1 MKLKNLLNELEL
13 HSGHFT
19 KSSAY
24 DVLMDFLFEDKVIPK
39 SVANKIVS
47 FVDNV
52 EDPET
57 KLPNDLK
64 KLILSSG
71 KKVYNEGNTY
81 VIKTET
87 PGNLVLY
94 AAYNFDEPALDGLF
108 FVGRLLT
115 VLYNPTIKFSP
126 QKQFKLNRVE
136 RIKLS
141 EVPTEHRGKGY
152 GSILY
157 DSAMGT
163 TSALYSDAILFSGS
177 LSVWLKHIRR
187 KSNFFGVYSGLRGV
201 LLPIYDDE
209 GMNPKNLKKTGGL
222 SSSGFVSI
230 SKSVPSQLVKLQQF
244 LDGINPHEVEEIIAT
259 VNKGKKVG
267 NMTQE
272 VIDRI
277 EDAVS
282 SEDLLKMTADDKI
295 RFETKDTFSILR
307 AKPFKAGFIT
317 TKESTIFVKEVG
329 DELEWFLM

>member
-1 MKLKNLLNELEL
+1 MKLTQILNELDL
-13 HSGHFT
+13 YKGHFT

-24 DVLMDFLFEDKVIPK
+24 DVLMDFLFEDNVIPK

-47 FVDNV
+47 FIDNV
-52 EDPET
+52 EDPTT

-71 KKVYNEGNTY
+71 KKVYKEGNTY

-87 PGNLVLY
+87 SGNHVLY

-115 VLYNPTIKFSP
+115 TLYKSELKLSP
-126 QKQFKLNRVE
+126 QKQFKLDRVE
-136 RIKLS
+136 KIKLS
-141 EVPTEHRGKGY
+141 EVPIEHRGKGY
-152 GSILY
+152 GSMLY
-157 DSAMGT
+157 DSAMAT
-163 TSALYSDAILFSGS
+163 TNGLYSDAILFSGS
-177 LSVWLKHIRR
+177 LSVWLKHIRE
-187 KSNFFGVYSGLRGV
+187 KSNFFGVYSGIRGV
-201 LLPIYDDE
+201 LLPIYDE
-209 GMNPKNLKKTGGL
+209 VGMDKKNLQKTGGL
-222 SSSGFVSI
+222 SDSGFVSI
-230 SKSVPSQLVKLQQF
+230 SRAVPSQLLKLQEF
-244 LDGINPHEVEEIIAT
+244 LNGINPHEVEEILAT
-259 VNKGKKVG
+259 INKGKQVG

-282 SEDLLKMTADDKI
+282 SEDLLKMTAGDKI
-295 RFETKDTFSILR
+295 RFETKDTFSTLR

-329 DELEWFLM
+329 DGLEWFLM

>member
-24 DVLMDFLFEDKVIPK
+24 DVLMDFLFEDNVVPK
-39 SVANKIVS
+39 SVANKITS

-81 VIKTET
+81 VIKSET
-87 PGNLVLY
+87 SGNLVLY

-115 VLYNPTIKFSP
+115 TLYKSELKLSP

-136 RIKLS
+136 KIKLS

-163 TSALYSDAILFSGS
+163 TDALYSDAILFSGS

-187 KSNFFGVYSGLRGV
+187 KSNFFGVYSGIRGV
-201 LLPIYDDE
+201 LLPIYDE
-209 GMNPKNLKKTGGL
+209 SGMDTKNLKKTGGL
-222 SSSGFVSI
+222 SNSGFVSI
-230 SKSVPSQLVKLQQF
+230 SKSVPPQLTKLQEF
-244 LDGINPHEVEEIIAT
+244 LDGVNPHEVEEIIA
-259 VNKGKKVG
+259 VINKGKKVG

-277 EDAVS
+277 EDSVS
-282 SEDLLKMTADDKI
+282 SEDLLKMTVGDKI
-295 RFETKDTFSILR
+295 RFETKDTFSTLR
-307 AKPFKAGFIT
+307 TKPFKAGFIT

-329 DELEWFLM
+329 DGLEWFLM